1 MGGFGLKK
9 YEVIIQDEW
18 NNLWLMGFYNALDEA
33 LPDVNSFLE
42 VYDVK
47 IDSLNERVSTFGG
60 CFDTE
65 VFTSDDEAIMIRGFI
80 LDWES
85 IVNEKDNVLL

>member
-1 MGGFGLKK
+1 MIKK

-18 NNLWLMGFYNALDEA
+18 NNLYQIGFYDRLEDAIPEINE
-33 LPDVNSFLE
+33 FLSVYE
-42 VYDVK
+42 VEITELIEYP
-47 IDSLNERVSTFGG
+47 STFGM

-65 VFTSDDEAIMIRGFI
+65 IETKDENTIMIRGFV

-85 IVNEKDNVLL
+85 VVNEKSND